1 MLQKSVDEAEAALKA
16 TSEAAESRKEVAA
29 LRKQQREMEEK
40 REKLRQSEKEQRL
53 RRVKEAAER
62 DHVKE
67 MIKKFAEEKGRVVAL
82 RDGFKRTLEEDPA
95 TGTVIQET
103 FQTDVESLVET
114 VTLSKGETE
123 QRLHTAEKRLEK
135 TRKERMMIEET
146 MNACLGRVDK
156 RILTQLQSCREEKT
170 ELSRV
175 MEIIARDIEESE
187 VREDE
192 QVQQ

>member
-1 MLQKSVDEAEAALKA
+1 
-16 TSEAAESRKEVAA
+16 
-29 LRKQQREMEEK
+29 
-40 REKLRQSEKEQRL
+40 
-53 RRVKEAAER
+53 
-62 DHVKE
+62 
-67 MIKKFAEEKGRVVAL
+67 
-82 RDGFKRTLEEDPA
+82 
-95 TGTVIQET
+95 
-103 FQTDVESLVET
+103 
-114 VTLSKGETE
+114 
-123 QRLHTAEKRLEK
+123 
-135 TRKERMMIEET
+135 MIEET